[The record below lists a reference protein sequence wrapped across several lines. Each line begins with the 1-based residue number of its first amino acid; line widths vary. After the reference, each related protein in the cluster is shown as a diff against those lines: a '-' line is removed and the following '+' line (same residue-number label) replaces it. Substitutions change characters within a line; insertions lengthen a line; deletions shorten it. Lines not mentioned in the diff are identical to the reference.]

1 MIKLL
6 YAIAKAI
13 PALKKILDKFFGEG
27 RELSASKR
35 RTAKDALVDDAIADA
50 LASPNERV
58 RSDEV
63 EQQRKADTTSRIQKG
78 RISVPRIREGSTK
91 DSESFGV

>member
-35 RTAKDALVDDAIADA
+35 RTAKDDMVDNAIADA
-50 LASPNERV
+50 VASPHVRV
-58 RSDEV
+58 RERKV
-63 EQQRKADTTSRIQKG
+63 KQQRKTNGAPGVQKG
-78 RISVPRIREGSTK
+78 GIRIPRVRKRSTK
-91 DSESFGV
+91 NNKRT

>member
-63 EQQRKADTTSRIQKG
+63 EQQRKTDTTSRIQKG

>member
-1 MIKLL
+1 MIKLI

-13 PALKKILDKFFGEG
+13 PVLKKILDKFFGEG

-50 LASPNERV
+50 LANPNERV
-58 RSDEV
+58 RGGKDE
-63 EQQRKADTTSRIQKG
+63 
-78 RISVPRIREGSTK
+78 
-91 DSESFGV
+91 